1 MKIGYCAGASG
12 AGAKD
17 PSKMEAQMMRN
28 DFFLL
33 GIAAAWRRRRSC
45 DDEVA
50 GLPGEELVRDDEDFL
65 CTHYNIQEAYV

>member
-33 GIAAAWRRRRSC
+33 GIAAA
-45 DDEVA
+45 
-50 GLPGEELVRDDEDFL
+50 
-65 CTHYNIQEAYV
+65 